1 MREGASEESLESS
14 SVSEF
19 DLIAG
24 RSGIRKEC
32 RRGAFSASL
41 DEENLDSG
49 GMAST
54 LAIGE
59 LSGGQ
64 GARSGRLR
72 LIWRGRCSRGLIAG
86 GVDVEP

>member
-1 MREGASEESLESS
+1 MVREGSSEELLESS

-32 RRGAFSASL
+32 LRGTFSASL

-49 GMAST
+49 GT
-54 LAIGE
+54 
-59 LSGGQ
+59 
-64 GARSGRLR
+64 
-72 LIWRGRCSRGLIAG
+72 
-86 GVDVEP
+86 